1 MGNKRW
7 IASALVVIALFLG
20 GIALAE
26 GLTGDE
32 ILAQMKEVFSG
43 SGNFG
48 EEGILL
54 RMSAHTEEANGV
66 ITESQFG
73 VFGKMVIDSGK
84 SEESDE
90 VLYILLY
97 FLGGDEEGSILLTVS
112 PEDPSEK
119 ARIWLYLPAL
129 EMTKEL
135 ISEEEQEMN
144 FAGTT
149 MSYGDIAGSIDLA
162 NNYTA
167 KIASE
172 GTIDIAE
179 TEHAVWVLD
188 LTKRAD
194 TKDDVDYPTMTLWV
208 DKEEYITLRMR
219 GFNEQGDLEME
230 MEILALGEFEGELT
244 VEKFVK
250 RDYLEGKTTTT
261 TLQDWRRPDGGL
273 PLSIFDPETLAE
285 FDPTSY
291 GL

>member
-20 GIALAE
+20 GIVLAE

-54 RMSAHTEEANGV
+54 RMSAHTEEGNGV

-73 VFGKMVIDSGK
+73 VFGKMVIDPGK

-90 VLYILLY
+90 ILYILLY

-129 EMTKEL
+129 EM
-135 ISEEEQEMN
+135 
-144 FAGTT
+144 
-149 MSYGDIAGSIDLA
+149 
-162 NNYTA
+162 